1 MKKTKKITF
10 PELVLMNISALYG
23 IRWIAKSTSANFG
36 LGLGAIPSWA
46 IFMVLFFI
54 PQALMCAE
62 LASSYPSDGGLC
74 TWVKAAFGTKYG
86 FVVSWLNWTA
96 KIFWYASFLTFFAVN
111 ISYMSGRQALASNKL
126 FVLAVSLILF
136 WLLSFASMKGMVFG
150 KLFTSVGALGS
161 TVPTIILISA
171 SFLAILVFKAAPS
184 ASTYTASNLIPK
196 LDGNSLVAV
205 SGIIFA
211 YTGAEIT
218 ANFVTEMENPKK
230 NYPRAII
237 LSASAVCILYI
248 LGSIAITMVLP
259 PSEITASTGILDSLD
274 RVCSILGLPSFL
286 VQLIAAG
293 IALSIIG
300 ALILYIASPLKML
313 FGNAEKGVF
322 PEKITKTNEHG
333 IPQKAVILQAVIVS
347 ILLLATSLLP
357 GVNTIYNVLV
367 TMTALTSLFPYILLF
382 LAYIRFKKH
391 KKESRALYSMT
402 QNKKLGIGL
411 AWMELCICVI
421 AILMSAFP
429 VMGTLKDNIIYEIEM
444 IGGGAIVVL
453 SGLYIWKRSGLPNGS
468 GKDSFHS
475 GKKTGESAD

>member
-1 MKKTKKITF
+1 MTKTKKITF

-46 IFMVLFFI
+46 IFMALFFI

-62 LASSYPSDGGLC
+62 LASSYPSDGGLA

-86 FVVSWLNWTA
+86 FMVSWLNWTA

-111 ISYMSGRQALASNKL
+111 ISYMSGKPELASNKL
-126 FVLAVSLILF
+126 FVLAISLALF
-136 WLLSFASMKGMVFG
+136 WLLSFASMKGMAFG

-161 TVPTIILISA
+161 TIPTIILIST
-171 SFLAILVFKAAPS
+171 SFLAILVFKSAPS
-184 ASTYTASNLIPK
+184 ASTYTAATMMPQLN
-196 LDGNSLVAV
+196 GNSLVAI

-211 YTGAEIT
+211 YTGAEVT
-218 ANFVTEMENPKK
+218 ANFVTEIDNPKK

-237 LSASAVCILYI
+237 LSAIAVCVLYI

-259 PSEITASTGILDSLD
+259 PSEITASTGILDSLA
-274 RVCSILGLPSFL
+274 RVCAILGLPPFL
-286 VQLIAAG
+286 VQVIAAG

-313 FGNAEKGVF
+313 FGNAEKGIF
-322 PEKITKTNEHG
+322 PEKITKSNEYG
-333 IPQKAVILQAVIVS
+333 IPQKAVILQAVIVTV
-347 ILLLATSLLP
+347 LLLATSLLP

-382 LAYIRFKKH
+382 LAYIRFKKQ
-391 KKESRALYSMT
+391 KKESKDLYAMT
-402 QNKKLGIGL
+402 QNKRLGVGL
-411 AWMELCICVI
+411 AWMELCVCTV

-429 VMGTLKDNIIYEIEM
+429 VMGSLKDNIIYEIEM
-444 IGGGAIVVL
+444 IGGGILVIL
-453 SGLYIWKRSGLPNGS
+453 SGLYIWKRSGLANKAGVIP
-468 GKDSFHS
+468 
-475 GKKTGESAD
+475 KK